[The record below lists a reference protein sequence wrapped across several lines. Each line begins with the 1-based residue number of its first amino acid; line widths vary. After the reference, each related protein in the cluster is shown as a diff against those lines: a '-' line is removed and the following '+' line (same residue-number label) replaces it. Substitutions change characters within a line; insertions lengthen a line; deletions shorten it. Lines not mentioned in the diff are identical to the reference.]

1 MKIEEVH
8 LLLSAA
14 LKTTRIPVPP
24 GTALHSVAQD
34 QLEMARAYES
44 DGTTFF
50 GSGDPVNALAA
61 FFYAFGWLHFGCAYG
76 TLVTDMPV
84 PPCPFIRPCGR
95 LSRNVSDKLHEKS
108 SRYERLLTTA
118 SASVTCAPDPST
130 PAYLLATRTI
140 QVAITSARQGRWY
153 REVMREE
160 DALAHFS
167 YGHGWLD
174 AGVRAGLF
182 TIHANREIFTVD

>member
-14 LKTTRIPVPP
+14 QKTTRIPVPP
-24 GTALHSVAQD
+24 GTALHAAAKG

-44 DGTTFF
+44 DGMTFF

-76 TLVTDMPV
+76 TLVTDMPI

-95 LSRNVSDKLHEKS
+95 LPLPANDKLHEKS

-118 SASVTCAPDPST
+118 SASVTSAPDPST
-130 PAYLLATRTI
+130 PVHLFATRTI
-140 QVAITSARQGRWY
+140 EVATTSARQGRWFLGLK
-153 REVMREE
+153 REE

-182 TIHANREIFTVD
+182 AIHANREIFTVD

>member
-1 MKIEEVH
+1 MKIEELH

-14 LKTTRIPVPP
+14 LEKTRITVPP
-24 GTALHSVAQD
+24 ETALWACAKD
-34 QLEMARAYES
+34 QLAMARAYES
-44 DGTTFF
+44 DGTTFA
-50 GSGDPVNALAA
+50 GRGDMVNALAG

-76 TLVTDMPV
+76 TLITDMPI
-84 PPCPFIRPCGR
+84 PPCPFIRPCRR
-95 LSRNVSDKLHEKS
+95 LPGAVSGKLTEKS

-130 PAYLLATRTI
+130 PAYLLAARTL
-140 QVAITSARQGRWY
+140 QVAYASACQGRWFL
-153 REVMREE
+153 EMKREE

-182 TIHANREIFTVD
+182 TIHAHREIFTVD

>member
-61 FFYAFGWLHFGCAYG
+61 FF
-76 TLVTDMPV
+76 M
-84 PPCPFIRPCGR
+84 
-95 LSRNVSDKLHEKS
+95 S
-108 SRYERLLTTA
+108 SA
-118 SASVTCAPDPST
+118 GST
-130 PAYLLATRTI
+130 
-140 QVAITSARQGRWY
+140 S
-153 REVMREE
+153 
-160 DALAHFS
+160 
-167 YGHGWLD
+167 
-174 AGVRAGLF
+174 GVRMARSLPICRFLPARSSAPAGGSPG
-182 TIHANREIFTVD
+182 T